1 MKAAMVQIW
10 TAARV
15 KACQGPNPAKALGDK
30 VPRPAA
36 GRVLAFDDNFS
47 GPSRKSETPEAL
59 GRRYLLARHSSHGD
73 GHHERDRA
81 GPPHASIRARNST
94 TIPTLLI
101 TW

>member
-59 GRRYLLARHSSHGD
+59 GRR
-73 GHHERDRA
+73 RA
-81 GPPHASIRARNST
+81 
-94 TIPTLLI
+94 
-101 TW
+101 